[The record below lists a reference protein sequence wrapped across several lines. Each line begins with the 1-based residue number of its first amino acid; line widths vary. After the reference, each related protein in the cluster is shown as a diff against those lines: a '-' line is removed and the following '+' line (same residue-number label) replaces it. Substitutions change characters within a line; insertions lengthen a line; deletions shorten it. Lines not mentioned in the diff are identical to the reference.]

1 MEGLYD
7 AAAAR
12 ISANCPS
19 VIQTATGLKPAEVVE
34 LLALGADVT
43 ALVCPLSDSAD
54 PVREAGLAVSQR
66 ELHVFGVTM
75 ALVAPGG
82 LPQFETAR
90 TEIKSCLCGWS
101 PAGASMPVTYA
112 GGALLDYDVSE
123 NGGRLLWLL
132 RFAVPTLQ
140 DYEVQL

>member
-12 ISANCPS
+12 IAANCPS

-34 LLALGADVT
+34 LLALDADVT
-43 ALVCPLSDSAD
+43 ALVCPLSDSAS
-54 PVREAGLAVSQR
+54 PVREAAMIVSQK
-66 ELHVFGVTM
+66 ETHVFGVTM

-90 TEIKSCLCGWS
+90 TEIKNCLRGWCPEGS
-101 PAGASMPVTYA
+101 SEPVTYA

-132 RFAVPTLQ
+132 RFAVPTQ
-140 DYEVQL
+140 PSYEVQL